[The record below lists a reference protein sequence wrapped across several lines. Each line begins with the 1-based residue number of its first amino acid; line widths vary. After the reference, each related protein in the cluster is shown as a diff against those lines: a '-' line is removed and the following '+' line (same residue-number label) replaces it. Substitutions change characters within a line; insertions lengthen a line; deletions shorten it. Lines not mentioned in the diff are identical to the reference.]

1 MPNKEWEEGTTTISR
16 GELADIMSTELNKVL
31 NAAHVVGG
39 HGFAREVEN
48 LLVEFAA
55 RIGAAVF
62 DDYVDNEEENE
73 V

>member
-1 MPNKEWEEGTTTISR
+1 MANKEWEEETTTISR
-16 GELADIMSTELNKVL
+16 GELADIMSEELHRVL
-31 NAAHVVGG
+31 AAAHVVGG

-55 RIGAAVF
+55 RIGATVF
-62 DDYVDNEEENE
+62 KGFVENDEE

>member
-1 MPNKEWEEGTTTISR
+1 MPNKKWEEGTTTISR
-16 GELADIMSTELNKVL
+16 GELADIMSAELDRVL
-31 NAAHVVGG
+31 VAAHVVGG

-62 DDYVDNEEENE
+62 KDFVENDEE

>member
-1 MPNKEWEEGTTTISR
+1 MPSKEWEEETTTISR
-16 GELADIMSTELNKVL
+16 GELADIMSEELNRVMR
-31 NAAHVVGG
+31 AAHVVGG

-48 LLVEFAA
+48 LLIEYSA

-62 DDYVDNEEENE
+62 KDFVDDEEE

>member
-16 GELADIMSTELNKVL
+16 GELADIMSEELNRVL
-31 NAAHVVGG
+31 AAAHVVGG

-62 DDYVDNEEENE
+62 KDFVESDEEA
-73 V
+73 